1 MVLLTSLWISKQIDI
16 NIQFVIYLQREY
28 HSTTYPPLHTRRGVR
43 KQEERLS
50 KNSLLTGEE
59 NMDIIKNA
67 HERTVMKEKLEE
79 EKTKIVKEYV
89 KKKKARG
96 RGGRGRGRGRGGRII
111 ANPKL

>member
-1 MVLLTSLWISKQIDI
+1 
-16 NIQFVIYLQREY
+16 
-28 HSTTYPPLHTRRGVR
+28 
-43 KQEERLS
+43 
-50 KNSLLTGEE
+50 
-59 NMDIIKNA
+59 MDIIKNA

-96 RGGRGRGRGRGGRII
+96 RGRGRGGRII

>member
-1 MVLLTSLWISKQIDI
+1 MYFTFTERISFHDLSPTPHKERSQK
-16 NIQFVIYLQREY
+16 
-28 HSTTYPPLHTRRGVR
+28 TRR
-43 KQEERLS
+43 KTFKEH
-50 KNSLLTGEE
+50 LLTGEE

-96 RGGRGRGRGRGGRII
+96 RGRGRGGRII

>member
-1 MVLLTSLWISKQIDI
+1 
-16 NIQFVIYLQREY
+16 
-28 HSTTYPPLHTRRGVR
+28 
-43 KQEERLS
+43 
-50 KNSLLTGEE
+50 
-59 NMDIIKNA
+59 MDIIKNA

-96 RGGRGRGRGRGGRII
+96 RGRGRGRGGRII